1 MRFPKRIGF
10 LFIQAVGLI
19 FLLPILAVAELLIG
33 TVSAV
38 HDGDTFTIKTETSQ
52 HKVRLAGIDAPELDQ
67 PLGVESRDSLRK
79 VVLHK
84 LVLIETVKNDKYGRV
99 IGKVTHDGLDV
110 NLKQIQ
116 AGMAWVYKD
125 YVKELSKEDRV
136 LYFKAEVQSKAVGIG
151 LWKDAVVVEPWIW
164 RKK

>member
-125 YVKELSKEDRV
+125 YVKELSKEDKV
-136 LYFKAEVQSKAVGIG
+136 LYFKSEVQSKAVGIG